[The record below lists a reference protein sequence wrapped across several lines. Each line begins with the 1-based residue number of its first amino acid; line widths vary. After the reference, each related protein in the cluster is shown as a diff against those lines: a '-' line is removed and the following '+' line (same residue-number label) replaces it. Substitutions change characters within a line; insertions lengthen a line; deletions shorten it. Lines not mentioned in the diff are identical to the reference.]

1 MDSDDEEWISSWRK
15 SLVRDNTT
23 TLQFAEDLFERVMD
37 KLEKFAYSHN
47 CNGLSIDQ
55 MKELGTDDVPLH
67 TIEVIHA
74 YWQDK
79 RQKRGMPLI
88 RHFQSAMWK
97 IYEQQLHEW
106 ESKVC
111 RMQSSSNGYQ
121 EKKLPPK
128 PALFAFCLGPR
139 GLHVPYKGP
148 KQRSHKKLMSTGCH
162 SFSREHDGF
171 YRQAILP

>member
-1 MDSDDEEWISSWRK
+1 VVSFVQSEAYLVHIGTDVEIALDQSRVLYDMDSDDEEWISSWRK

-55 MKELGTDDVPLH
+55 MKELETDDVPLH

-88 RHFQSAMWK
+88 RHFQVS
-97 IYEQQLHEW
+97 IY
-106 ESKVC
+106 
-111 RMQSSSNGYQ
+111 
-121 EKKLPPK
+121 
-128 PALFAFCLGPR
+128 FCL
-139 GLHVPYKGP
+139 LFIYFW
-148 KQRSHKKLMSTGCH
+148 LL
-162 SFSREHDGF
+162 FLAF
-171 YRQAILP
+171 YFLVVI